1 MIEINIGS
9 LMGAIAHDGETKLS
23 DHFEDE
29 SDPDGD
35 EYFERE
41 RIKREEEDNQPPIW

>member
-9 LMGAIAHDGETKLS
+9 LMGAIAHDGEAKLS
-23 DHFEDE
+23 DHE